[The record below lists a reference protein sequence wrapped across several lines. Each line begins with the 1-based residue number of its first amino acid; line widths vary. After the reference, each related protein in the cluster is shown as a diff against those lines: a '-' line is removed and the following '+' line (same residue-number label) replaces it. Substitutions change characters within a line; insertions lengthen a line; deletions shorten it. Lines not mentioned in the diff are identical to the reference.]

1 MGGLLIG
8 LRRVLVAVRTPDFRK
23 AFRRM
28 DVRFGLLMA
37 VCAPHASR
45 SVYGSFKGL
54 LLYIQGKE
62 RPIFVPL
69 AEAGILMTF
78 QAFGVLRRMRGT
90 SQE

>member
-1 MGGLLIG
+1 LFIG
-8 LRRVLVAVRTPDFRK
+8 LRRILVAVGAPDFRK
-23 AFRRM
+23 ALRRM

-37 VCAPHASR
+37 VRAPHAR
-45 SVYGSFKGL
+45 RPVYGSFKGL
-54 LLYIQGKE
+54 FLYVQGEE

-78 QAFGVLRRMRGT
+78 QAFGVIRCMRGT